1 MIRKLLNLL
10 VVLLVVGG
18 GLYFA
23 HPLILQSLADFLVVS
38 DKLEKADLI
47 VVLAGDY
54 NGERVKQAV
63 ELYRRGYAPAILMSG
78 GPMSWKLTHAGNMKK
93 EALALGV
100 PAKAILTQDRSL
112 STIEDANYSL
122 PIIQDHKAY
131 SIIVVTSPQHS
142 RRAAR
147 VFRKIYEPEKITV
160 MLCPVKSSSF
170 NAKRWWTRHE
180 DTSAVLWEFGS
191 LFFYFIKGY

>member
-1 MIRKLLNLL
+1 MIRKFLNLL

-18 GLYFA
+18 GLYLA
-23 HPLILQSLADFLVVS
+23 HPLILQSLADFLIVN

-54 NGERVKQAV
+54 NGERVRRAV
-63 ELYRRGYAPAILMSG
+63 QLYRLGYAPAVLMSG
-78 GPMSWKLTHAGNMKK
+78 GPMGWKVTHAGNMKK

-100 PAKAILTQDRSL
+100 PARAILIQDRSF
-112 STIEDANYSL
+112 STLEDALYSL
-122 PIIQDHKAY
+122 PIVQEQKAY

-147 VFRKIYEPEKITV
+147 VFRRVFEPEKISV
-160 MLCPVKSSSF
+160 LISPVKNSSF
-170 NAKRWWTRHE
+170 NPTRWWTRHE
-180 DTSAVLWEFGS
+180 ESSAVLWEFGS
-191 LFFYFIKGY
+191 LVFYFIKGY

>member
-1 MIRKLLNLL
+1 MIRKILNLL
-10 VVLLVVGG
+10 VVFLVVGG

-38 DKLEKADLI
+38 DQLEKADLI

-63 ELYRRGYAPAILMSG
+63 ELYRRGYAPTILMSG

-191 LFFYFIKGY
+191 LVFYFIKGY

>member
-1 MIRKLLNLL
+1 MIRKFLNLL
-10 VVLLVVGG
+10 VIFLVVGG

-38 DKLEKADLI
+38 DQLEKADLI

-63 ELYRRGYAPAILMSG
+63 DLYRRGYAPAILMSG

-142 RRAAR
+142 RRSAR
-147 VFRKIYEPEKITV
+147 VFRKIYELEKITV

-191 LFFYFIKGY
+191 LVFYFIKGY

>member
-1 MIRKLLNLL
+1 MIRKFLNLL
-10 VVLLVVGG
+10 VIFLVVGG

-38 DKLEKADLI
+38 DQLEKADLI

-63 ELYRRGYAPAILMSG
+63 ELYRRGYAPTILMSG

-191 LFFYFIKGY
+191 LVFYFIKGY